1 MRELELK
8 DAIMKNEEEV
18 KDKMTEVFNQ
28 AATTKPRRWCRRSKE
43 RGTSYSEIAEE
54 NWISERKILK

>member
-8 DAIMKNEEEV
+8 DAIVKNEEEV
-18 KDKMTEVFNQ
+18 KDKMTEVINQ
-28 AATTKPRRWCRRSKE
+28 GATTKPCRWCRRSKE

>member
-8 DAIMKNEEEV
+8 DAIVKNEEEV
-18 KDKMTEVFNQ
+18 KDKMTEVINQ

-43 RGTSYSEIAEE
+43 RGTSFSEIAEE
-54 NWISERKILK
+54 ISG

>member
-28 AATTKPRRWCRRSKE
+28 AATTKPFRWCGRSKG
-43 RGTSYSEIAEE
+43 RGTIYSEIA
-54 NWISERKILK
+54 